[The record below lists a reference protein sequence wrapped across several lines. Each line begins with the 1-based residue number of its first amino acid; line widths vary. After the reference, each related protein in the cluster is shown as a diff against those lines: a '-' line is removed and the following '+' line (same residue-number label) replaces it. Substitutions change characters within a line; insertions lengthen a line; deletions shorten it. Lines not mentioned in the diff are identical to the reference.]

1 MLSLIHRSGID
12 QWWERSCDAF
22 IWKEAELR
30 RKSLENTRE
39 AIFYSERS
47 SDQYEIFWVK
57 FPEEFFHWIKRLQEA
72 PEFQGWTKKICAWDT
87 KKLAALQRLDCP
99 VTRAV
104 DFWVSTTLEGYIIE
118 FAAENHQSFSRA
130 EEIFKKGARGR
141 LLREIPLW
149 IKVFLMEEG
158 MLIMSPT
165 EMAA

>member
-1 MLSLIHRSGID
+1 MLSSIHRSGID
-12 QWWERSCDAF
+12 QWWERNCDAF
-22 IWKEAELR
+22 IWKEVELR
-30 RKSLENTRE
+30 RKSVENTRE

-57 FPEEFFHWIKRLQEA
+57 FLEEFFHWIKRLQEA
-72 PEFQGWTKKICAWDT
+72 PEFQGWAKKICAWDT
-87 KKLAALQRLDCP
+87 EKLAALQRLDCP

-104 DFWVSTTLEGYIIE
+104 DFWVSTMLEGYIIE
-118 FAAENHQSFSRA
+118 FAAENHQSFSWA